1 MDEDIVEALENSAVS
16 RKAGQGL
23 HSGCCDK
30 RDVLNWRDRL
40 MRFLG
45 DLDGNL
51 SVDEL
56 RRALEDYE

>member
-1 MDEDIVEALENSAVS
+1 MDEIIEALENSAVS

-23 HSGCCDK
+23 HSGCPDK
-30 RDVLNWRDRL
+30 RDVTNWRDRL

-51 SVDEL
+51 TVDEIRL
-56 RRALEDYE
+56 ALEDYE